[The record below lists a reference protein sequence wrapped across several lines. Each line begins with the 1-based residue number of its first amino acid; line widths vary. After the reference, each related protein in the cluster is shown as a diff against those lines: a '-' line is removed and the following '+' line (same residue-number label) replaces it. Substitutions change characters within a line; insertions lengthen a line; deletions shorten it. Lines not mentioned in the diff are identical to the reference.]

1 MMSEIQ
7 NILIEKYGEQMKQT
21 PQSPKFHGE
30 GDVLT
35 HTIMVCD
42 ALKLLPEYIEL
53 TENQQEILRIAAL
66 MHDIGKIKTT
76 VFTDGDWHSPSHAI
90 KGSKMAREFLFKE
103 FILGGRKDLMEMRET
118 ICTLIRYHS
127 FPTHA
132 IENENGVS
140 KMHQIAS
147 NSLLM
152 PDFSIKMLC
161 ILSKA
166 DNLGRICDDKED
178 VLDKIE
184 LCKELAIEEGCYESC
199 YPFSS
204 DHTRRLFLSGSGSKI
219 WKDAELYDETWGTVY
234 LMSGLPGVGK
244 DYTIKKQLGDIPM
257 VSLDEIRKEMKVS
270 PVENQGVVAGVA
282 RELAKE
288 YLRKH
293 QSFVWNATNLTQA
306 MREQLINL
314 FESYKANVHIIYVES
329 DYNRLSMQ
337 NRDRKDIVPQNV
349 IDNMLG
355 KLVPPLAFEAKN
367 VTWICP

>member
-1 MMSEIQ
+1 M
-7 NILIEKYGEQMKQT
+7 
-21 PQSPKFHGE
+21 
-30 GDVLT
+30 
-35 HTIMVCD
+35 
-42 ALKLLPEYIEL
+42 
-53 TENQQEILRIAAL
+53 
-66 MHDIGKIKTT
+66 
-76 VFTDGDWHSPSHAI
+76 
-90 KGSKMAREFLFKE
+90 
-103 FILGGRKDLMEMRET
+103 
-118 ICTLIRYHS
+118 
-127 FPTHA
+127 
-132 IENENGVS
+132 
-140 KMHQIAS
+140 
-147 NSLLM
+147 
-152 PDFSIKMLC
+152 
-161 ILSKA
+161 
-166 DNLGRICDDKED
+166 
-178 VLDKIE
+178 
-184 LCKELAIEEGCYESC
+184 AIEEGCYESC
-199 YPFSS
+199 YPFPS
-204 DHTRRLFLSGSGSKI
+204 DHTRRLFLSGKGSKI

-293 QSFVWNATNLTQA
+293 QSFVWNATNLTQT